1 MFIPLRYVVDRLRQ
15 PRSRADEVLQ
25 LRRRFAA
32 EPAAAQAPAAEVAA
46 AKELGILREQLAQA
60 VGAVESC
67 KTCAV
72 GHPKPHGH
80 FPGGHCCGLHTEDAF
95 NDDEVAALRQ
105 NGTRPEDL
113 QLPVGD
119 HAGCAFRGPQG
130 CSLRTQDRPNLC
142 LRYLCPDLTREV
154 AARGDLPSISELCQQ
169 VEDVYLRF
177 IKLRKQRLEAA
188 ENHHILGEPASTS
201 GR

>member
-32 EPAAAQAPAAEVAA
+32 EPTAAQAPAAEVAA

-105 NGTRPEDL
+105 NGTGPEDL

-169 VEDVYLRF
+169 IEDVYLRF